1 MKSDELHLNF
11 AGGVFGAVA
20 VAGYARYS
28 NSMSESVSEHSFTS
42 VGRI

>member
-11 AGGVFGAVA
+11 AGGVFGA